1 MVKALPASIMGRV
14 LCAIK
19 SLKNGLPQYFAQYF
33 LETST
38 STKKKKSPKTLY
50 FQGFSME
57 LMAGFEPATSSLP
70 RMRST
75 Y

>member
-1 MVKALPASIMGRV
+1 
-14 LCAIK
+14 
-19 SLKNGLPQYFAQYF
+19 

-38 STKKKKSPKTLY
+38 NTKKKKSPKMLY

-70 RMRST
+70 ILFCLLSLVVSYRILL
-75 Y
+75 